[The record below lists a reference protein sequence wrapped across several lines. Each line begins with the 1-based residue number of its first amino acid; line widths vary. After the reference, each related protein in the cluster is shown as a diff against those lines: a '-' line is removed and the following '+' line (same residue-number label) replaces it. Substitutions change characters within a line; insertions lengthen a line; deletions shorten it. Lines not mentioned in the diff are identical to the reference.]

1 MVLYNNLT
9 SHLRII
15 YYFIGTNFVQNLV
28 LWQKVVVAA
37 LAEIVFTEHPPE
49 LLVDFIYKV

>member
-1 MVLYNNLT
+1 MVPYNNLT